1 MSYRI
6 LPFFYFIPYFCANSK
21 YTQITMKNLLLLIAI
36 ISAGFVSAQIT
47 SGGGGDFAGSGESTK
62 FINAGKNGF
71 ATTFVNPKRPVI
83 GTNYLFDDWKNKCI
97 IVTNDNNK
105 YVIRNV
111 NLNIKRNTFEAKI
124 DGDSLFIFNFN
135 NIKRFEI
142 NEKSY
147 KNYYWDDDNRVYQV
161 IFESPDFTIIKGF
174 KITEVV
180 GSANPMLN
188 RSRDKLI
195 RKEFIFLKTD
205 DGIVPFRLAKSK
217 ILKLFVDD
225 EGKRQKLQDYVRSN
239 NLSYKKEEDV
249 QQMLE
254 FIHETM

>member
-1 MSYRI
+1 
-6 LPFFYFIPYFCANSK
+6 
-21 YTQITMKNLLLLIAI
+21 MKNLLLLIAI
-36 ISAGFVSAQIT
+36 ISAGFASAQT
-47 SGGGGDFAGSGESTK
+47 TSSGGDLAGSGESTK

-83 GTNYLFDDWKNKCI
+83 GTNYLFDDWKNKCV

-111 NLNIKRNTFEAKI
+111 NLNIKRNTFEARI

-135 NIKRFEI
+135 NIDRFEI
-142 NEKSY
+142 DKKSY

-161 IFESPDFTIIKGF
+161 IFESSEFTIIKGF

-195 RKEFIFLKTD
+195 RKEFIFLKTK

-217 ILKLFVDD
+217 ILKLFSDD
-225 EGKRQKLQDYVRSN
+225 EAKRQKLQDYVRTN
-239 NLSYKKEEDV
+239 NLSYKKENDV

-254 FIHETM
+254 FVQQSS